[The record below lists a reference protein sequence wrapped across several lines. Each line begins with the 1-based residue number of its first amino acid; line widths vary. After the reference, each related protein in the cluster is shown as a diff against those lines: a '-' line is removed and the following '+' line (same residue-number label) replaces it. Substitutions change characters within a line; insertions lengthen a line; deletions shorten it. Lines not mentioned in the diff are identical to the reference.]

1 MWPDS
6 FPLIPQRASELA
18 REVDALFLVSLGILV
33 FFTVSISAVIVYF
46 MLRYRRRSEFEVGQ
60 PPKEAIVL
68 EIVWSIIPLAI
79 LMCMFVWGTSVFF
92 KAARPP
98 ADALEFTVIG
108 KQWMW
113 KIQHPEGNREI
124 NELHV
129 PVNQAIKLTM
139 TSEDVVHSFFIPA
152 MRVKRDVIPGRYTT
166 LWFRPDRTGTYHL
179 FCAEYCGA
187 EHSQMIGKVV
197 VMEPQDYEAW
207 LAGGG
212 SGVVETASGEDL
224 FMAKACNTCHR
235 EDSAA
240 LAPILIGIV
249 GHEVEMTDGS
259 KVLVDNE
266 YLRESILNPSAKIVA
281 GFNPVMPTYQG
292 QLSEEEVLNLITYIR
307 DLSGGSAPHEA
318 DATEGN

>member
-1 MWPDS
+1 MGS
-6 FPLIPQRASELA
+6 GFPLVTPQASELA

-33 FFTVSISAVIVYF
+33 FFTVAISAVIVYF
-46 MLRYRRRSEFEVGQ
+46 MVRYKRRSPDEVGQ
-60 PPKEAIVL
+60 PPKEA
-68 EIVWSIIPLAI
+68 
-79 LMCMFVWGTSVFF
+79 
-92 KAARPP
+92 
-98 ADALEFTVIG
+98 TVIG

-166 LWFRPDRTGTYHL
+166 LWFRADRTGTYHL

-187 EHSQMIGKVV
+187 EHSMMIGTVF

-212 SGVVETASGEDL
+212 SGVVATASGEDL
-224 FMAKACNTCHR
+224 FQAKACNTCHR

-240 LAPILIGIV
+240 LAPILVGIV
-249 GHEVEMTDGS
+249 GHEVELADGS

-266 YLRESILNPSAKIVA
+266 YLRESILAPSAKLVA

-307 DLSGGSAPHEA
+307 DLSGGSEHSEA
-318 DATEGN
+318 DSTEGK